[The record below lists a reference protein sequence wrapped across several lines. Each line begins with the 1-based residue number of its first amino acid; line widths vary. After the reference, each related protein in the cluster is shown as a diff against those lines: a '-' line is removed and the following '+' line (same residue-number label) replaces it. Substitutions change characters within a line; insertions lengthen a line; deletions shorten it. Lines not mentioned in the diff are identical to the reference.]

1 MIAAEPATNVTA
13 GLPGFLVLF
22 FVALACWFLY
32 RSMNRHLR
40 KVRYQAGDLT
50 SNQRAEQRTDGADGA
65 DRAGAAGA
73 DTGNDRPND

>member
-1 MIAAEPATNVTA
+1 M
-13 GLPGFLVLF
+13 LF

-50 SNQRAEQRTDGADGA
+50 SNQRAEQRTNGADGA
-65 DRAGAAGA
+65 DSAAGA
-73 DTGNDRPND
+73 DTGNDRPNDRPND